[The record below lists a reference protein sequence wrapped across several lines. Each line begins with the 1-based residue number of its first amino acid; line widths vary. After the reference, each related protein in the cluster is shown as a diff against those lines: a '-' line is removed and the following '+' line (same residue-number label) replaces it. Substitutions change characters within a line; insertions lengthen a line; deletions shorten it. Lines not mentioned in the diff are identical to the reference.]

1 MEVQVNEE
9 LKGICRDIIGE
20 NKSAEQ
26 WKQSGSGELYQTD
39 NYCGGYEA
47 SKGLFSFS
55 LYKDDKEYWFDL
67 NLSEVSEIAE
77 GNKKSIQCEE
87 VDP

>member
-1 MEVQVNEE
+1 MEVQVNDE
-9 LKGICRDIIGE
+9 LKSICKDIVDE

-47 SKGLFSFS
+47 STGVFSFS

-67 NLSEVSEIAE
+67 QLSAISEIVK
-77 GNKKSIQCEE
+77 GNKKTIECEE
-87 VDP
+87 VE